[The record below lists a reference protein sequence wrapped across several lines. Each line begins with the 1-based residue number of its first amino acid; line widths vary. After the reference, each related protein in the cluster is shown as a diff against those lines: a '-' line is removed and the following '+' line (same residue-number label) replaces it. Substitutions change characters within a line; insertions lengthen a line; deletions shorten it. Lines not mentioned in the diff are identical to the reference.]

1 VRNVFFGYQPYGSFK
16 NLFVTRED
24 LVERVLREHDE
35 ELGLIPKSVTP
46 KSVTPK
52 STKSIASKGDSMLK
66 RQLTDAEGK
75 KTK

>member
-46 KSVTPK
+46 KS
-52 STKSIASKGDSMLK
+52 TKSIASKRDSMLK
-66 RQLTDAEGK
+66 RQLTDTEGK